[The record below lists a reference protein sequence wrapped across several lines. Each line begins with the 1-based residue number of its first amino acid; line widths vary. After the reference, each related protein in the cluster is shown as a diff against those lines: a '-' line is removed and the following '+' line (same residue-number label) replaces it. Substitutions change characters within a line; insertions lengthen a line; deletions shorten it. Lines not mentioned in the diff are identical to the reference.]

1 MYLGNLTLSL
11 DVLGKSKS
19 VLRQFL
25 LQNPHLSESQYEMT
39 LKLYGVRLG
48 ESLGCSCT
56 SSDLDKDAFHLSQ
69 TKAAVQLLSK
79 MRGRLTEDMKTSQER
94 VFKESSSISPLSKV
108 EQFPSAVTSED
119 VAVDV
124 AAHCLFKHLEHHL
137 QYGGKLPILCIKY
150 SSVFNIVLPVCFEQ
164 ILPSC

>member
-1 MYLGNLTLSL
+1 
-11 DVLGKSKS
+11 
-19 VLRQFL
+19 
-25 LQNPHLSESQYEMT
+25 MT

-48 ESLGCSCT
+48 ESLDCSCT
-56 SSDLDKDAFHLSQ
+56 SHDLDKDAFHLSQ

-119 VAVDV
+119 IAVDV
-124 AAHCLFKHLEHHL
+124 AAHCLFKHVEHQL
-137 QYGGKLPILCIKY
+137 QYGGKFSILCIKY
-150 SSVFNIVLPVCFEQ
+150 MHLFSALFFQCALSRFFLHVKMRVCNHEKVLCYYLQ
-164 ILPSC
+164 LYKNLKSCSCLI